1 MFIEEIKLFSP
12 TSIQKESPYYSIALQ
27 QPPLQLKTSIYFV
40 SAAVLSQAI

>member
-12 TSIQKESPYYSIALQ
+12 TSIQKESPYALQ
-27 QPPLQLKTSIYFV
+27 QSPLRLKTSIYFV